1 MAEGEYLPYPR
12 LGSVACCR
20 GSSRLR
26 RGSVAAMLRLVA
38 ALSRLRRGSVAARRG
53 SVAARCGRVAA
64 PSQACRGCRAGVAQ
78 VSRRCRALSR
88 CVAGMLQKNRLL
100 SRFCCGVSLV
110 SRAIFFLSKPRH
122 VLGHPLEG
130 GVCPA
135 AYHPVPRCLPPHSSL
150 PTAPCPTGEIFP
162 RWLPPHTPISGARRR
177 VLVAVAAVKTRR
189 RLARTLGRVRGAGTG
204 MGW

>member
-20 GSSRLR
+20 GSSRLC

-122 VLGHPLEG
+122 VLGHPSEG
-130 GVCPA
+130 GV
-135 AYHPVPRCLPPHSSL
+135 
-150 PTAPCPTGEIFP
+150 
-162 RWLPPHTPISGARRR
+162 
-177 VLVAVAAVKTRR
+177 VAMHM
-189 RLARTLGRVRGAGTG
+189 GPQGAGEQGHNQIAPPVSTNITQKRATG
-204 MGW
+204 LIERFSQ

>member
-20 GSSRLR
+20 GSSRLC

-130 GVCPA
+130 GVTHRLVLGWGVA
-135 AYHPVPRCLPPHSSL
+135 SEL
-150 PTAPCPTGEIFP
+150 
-162 RWLPPHTPISGARRR
+162 SGQRNDR
-177 VLVAVAAVKTRR
+177 LVAGAVQLRLVQSLSRAA
-189 RLARTLGRVRGAGTG
+189 L
-204 MGW
+204 